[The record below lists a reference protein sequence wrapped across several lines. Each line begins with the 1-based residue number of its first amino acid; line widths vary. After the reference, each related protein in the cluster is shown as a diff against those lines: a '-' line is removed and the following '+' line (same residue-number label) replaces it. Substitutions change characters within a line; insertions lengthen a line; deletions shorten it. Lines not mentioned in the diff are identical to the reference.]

1 VGMKKEGRRGK
12 NNMRGE
18 RGGEGRGYNISTVS
32 TLWNMDMKRRVS
44 ESSFRCTMKG
54 EELMLEMRF

>member
-1 VGMKKEGRRGK
+1 VK
-12 NNMRGE
+12 
-18 RGGEGRGYNISTVS
+18 GEGRGDNISTVS